1 MIVKRLQ
8 LSETFGKIMV
18 EVEAMESKLE
28 KAALPQ
34 EESEQVFHRKE
45 DLENHI
51 EKLKVSFFLSVLI
64 IFCEFQCRFLL
75 NFRFIA
81 FLVNF

>member
-1 MIVKRLQ
+1 
-8 LSETFGKIMV
+8 
-18 EVEAMESKLE
+18 MESKLE

-51 EKLKVSFFLSVLI
+51 EKLKVSCFLSELV
-64 IFCEFQCRFLL
+64 FMNFSAGFVEFASAFSSFQCVFSQ
-75 NFRFIA
+75 
-81 FLVNF
+81 FLVDSHYIFNQWIFQSSFN

>member
-1 MIVKRLQ
+1 
-8 LSETFGKIMV
+8 
-18 EVEAMESKLE
+18 MESKLE

-51 EKLKVSFFLSVLI
+51 EKLKVSFFLSVRI
-64 IFCEFQCRFLL
+64 IFCEFQLAPLHLVQVLIL
-75 NFRFIA
+75 N
-81 FLVNF
+81 NK